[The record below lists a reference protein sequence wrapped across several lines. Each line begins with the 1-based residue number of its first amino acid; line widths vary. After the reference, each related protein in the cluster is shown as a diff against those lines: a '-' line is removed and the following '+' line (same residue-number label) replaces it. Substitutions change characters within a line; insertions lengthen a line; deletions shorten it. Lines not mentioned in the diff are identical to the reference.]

1 MKSDKNEQVNVFF
14 DGYSEK
20 WDSLYGKERK
30 KDPLSKF
37 ADEVLRA
44 VIKKRLSTSLKLSNT
59 EKIKTVLDAGCGSGQ
74 YVVEFAKQGKQV
86 TGLDFADSMLQIA
99 KKSICDQKLKGVDFI
114 HADFVDHKFSQKY
127 DLICAMGFFDY
138 QEDPVSVLKKMCQ
151 LSNYEIYASF
161 PKAHGIL
168 AVQRRIR
175 YKLRSCPL
183 WLYSKSRLENILRE
197 VGVDGKYELI
207 DLGRDWIVR
216 VKLS

>member
-1 MKSDKNEQVNVFF
+1 MKSDKNEQVSVFF
-14 DGYSEK
+14 EGYSEK

-44 VIKKRLSTSLKLSNT
+44 VIKKRLSTVLKLSNT
-59 EKIKTVLDAGCGSGQ
+59 DKIETVLDAGCGSGQ
-74 YVVEFAKQGKQV
+74 YVVEFAKKGKQV

-99 KKSICDQKLKGVDFI
+99 KKSISNQKLKGVDFI

-151 LSNYEIYASF
+151 LSNYEVYASF
-161 PKAHGIL
+161 PKSRGIL
-168 AVQRRIR
+168 ALQRRIR
-175 YKLRSCPL
+175 YKLRACPL
-183 WLYSKSRLENILRE
+183 WLYSEKRLTGILNE
-197 VGVDGKYELI
+197 VGANGRYELI

-216 VKLS
+216 ISVP

>member
-99 KKSICDQKLKGVDFI
+99 KKSISDQKLKGVDFI
-114 HADFVDHKFSQKY
+114 HADFVD
-127 DLICAMGFFDY
+127 LIIR
-138 QEDPVSVLKKMCQ
+138 Q
-151 LSNYEIYASF
+151 LAHLFKNRYWILLVIK
-161 PKAHGIL
+161 KAHCANQVIFL
-168 AVQRRIR
+168 
-175 YKLRSCPL
+175 
-183 WLYSKSRLENILRE
+183 
-197 VGVDGKYELI
+197 
-207 DLGRDWIVR
+207 
-216 VKLS
+216 